1 MLFPAFEVDDPETV
15 NTTDISF
22 IALWSDDQG
31 VERVVLFEQLL
42 PCPVLGIKVEET
54 AFSAEAKLVESFF
67 ALDNERSTVEVLL
80 FGSGISSSV
89 IQLFPGFRIVTNDL
103 ARMIE

>member
-1 MLFPAFEVDDPETV
+1 M

-42 PCPVLGIKVEET
+42 PCPVLGIKVEE
-54 AFSAEAKLVESFF
+54 SSF
-67 ALDNERSTVEVLL
+67 AAV
-80 FGSGISSSV
+80 
-89 IQLFPGFRIVTNDL
+89 
-103 ARMIE
+103 A

>member
-1 MLFPAFEVDDPETV
+1 MVLTSVETSFPFFVSSTGMYCCSLLEVDDPETV

-42 PCPVLGIKVEET
+42 PCLVLGIKVEE
-54 AFSAEAKLVESFF
+54 SSF
-67 ALDNERSTVEVLL
+67 AAV
-80 FGSGISSSV
+80 
-89 IQLFPGFRIVTNDL
+89 
-103 ARMIE
+103 AYW

>member
-1 MLFPAFEVDDPETV
+1 MGILKDGADFGRNELSLLCFQYGDVLLFPALEVDDPETV

-42 PCPVLGIKVEET
+42 PCPVLGIKVEE
-54 AFSAEAKLVESFF
+54 SSF
-67 ALDNERSTVEVLL
+67 AAV
-80 FGSGISSSV
+80 
-89 IQLFPGFRIVTNDL
+89 
-103 ARMIE
+103 A

>member
-1 MLFPAFEVDDPETV
+1 MVLTSVETSFPFFVYSTGMYCPAFEVDDPETV

-42 PCPVLGIKVEET
+42 PCPVLGIKVEE
-54 AFSAEAKLVESFF
+54 SSF
-67 ALDNERSTVEVLL
+67 AAV
-80 FGSGISSSV
+80 
-89 IQLFPGFRIVTNDL
+89 
-103 ARMIE
+103 A

>member
-1 MLFPAFEVDDPETV
+1 MVLTSVETSFPSLFQYGDVLLFPALEVDDPETV

-42 PCPVLGIKVEET
+42 PCPVLGIKVEE
-54 AFSAEAKLVESFF
+54 SSF
-67 ALDNERSTVEVLL
+67 AAV
-80 FGSGISSSV
+80 
-89 IQLFPGFRIVTNDL
+89 
-103 ARMIE
+103 A

>member
-42 PCPVLGIKVEET
+42 PCPVLGIKVEESSF
-54 AFSAEAKLVESFF
+54 AAVALLVESFLAF
-67 ALDNERSTVEVLL
+67 DNERSTVEVLL
-80 FGSGISSSV
+80 FRGGISSSV
-89 IQLFPGFRIVTNDL
+89 IQLLSGFRVVANDF
-103 ARMIE
+103 AGMIE